1 MGKVFSENKQGLVL
15 RTDNRDK
22 SKQALSSSTVT
33 LGKPFNLS
41 VQLFMHH

>member
-1 MGKVFSENKQGLVL
+1 MEKMFPENKQDLVL
-15 RTDNRDK
+15 RADK
-22 SKQALSSSTVT
+22 KEKQAGSNTVT